1 MDPKQAL
8 TRAAAL
14 CSASERCSG
23 DIRKKLLEW
32 ELNADEADEVIRILK
47 KEKFIDDERF
57 AGFFVRDRFRFNK
70 WGKQKIRFE
79 LKKRGMENEVIAQA
93 LDTIEAQE
101 YKQTLLELMKA
112 RLRSEKKADPRLRK
126 AALLRFAASRGFE
139 ADLCYS
145 VADLLLGDKM

>member
-1 MDPKQAL
+1 MEPKQAL
-8 TRAAAL
+8 SKAAAL

-32 ELNADEADEVIRILK
+32 ELSADQADEVIRTLER
-47 KEKFIDDERF
+47 EKFIDDERF
-57 AGFFVRDRFRFNK
+57 AVFFVRDKFRFNK

-79 LKKRGMENEVIAQA
+79 LKKRGMKNDIIVQA
-93 LDTIEAQE
+93 LDGIDAAE
-101 YKQTLLELMKA
+101 YKQTLVDLMKS

-145 VADLLLGDKM
+145 VADMLMGGD

>member
-1 MDPKQAL
+1 MEPKQAL
-8 TRAAAL
+8 SKAAAL

-32 ELNADEADEVIRILK
+32 ELSADQADEVIRTLER
-47 KEKFIDDERF
+47 EKFIDDERF
-57 AGFFVRDRFRFNK
+57 AGFFVRDKFRFNK

-79 LKKRGMENEVIAQA
+79 LKKRGMKNDIIVQA
-93 LDTIEAQE
+93 LDGIDAAE
-101 YKQTLLELMKA
+101 YKQTLVDLMKS

-145 VADLLLGDKM
+145 VADMLMGGD